1 MCTVLGVLYMKEEDV
16 LKFLAAGT
24 YVSGTDLDFQVEHC
38 MYKRQNDGIYIRNL
52 KTTWERLTVHATV
65 AIEKLVD
72 VTVVIL
78 QGNRPADF
86 TEVCCCCHWSY
97 SPGTSLLER
106 TLIRS
111 RQLLGASFFWWYYPR
126 AYHQP
131 LILTCLPSLCV
142 THSPFCCVNT
152 HPLQWQRSSLSRPDV
167 VDTGLGSVLHSL
179 SDQTGHVWSL
189 LTQRSWEDWKRRARH
204 AQKAVTGGIS
214 KQMNCSSYWVYC
226 SLRLQASLKAGW
238 CPLCLFSCCLQ
249 NTGVLSLPLK
259 AGLKLPLVRPLN
271 GWEQLLGGLKL
282 FFHRLLNWKQR

>member
-1 MCTVLGVLYMKEEDV
+1 MMCTVLSVLYMKEEDV

-72 VTVVIL
+72 VSVVIL

-111 RQLLGASFFWWYYPR
+111 RQLLGASFFW
-126 AYHQP
+126 
-131 LILTCLPSLCV
+131 
-142 THSPFCCVNT
+142 
-152 HPLQWQRSSLSRPDV
+152 
-167 VDTGLGSVLHSL
+167 
-179 SDQTGHVWSL
+179 
-189 LTQRSWEDWKRRARH
+189 
-204 AQKAVTGGIS
+204 
-214 KQMNCSSYWVYC
+214 
-226 SLRLQASLKAGW
+226 
-238 CPLCLFSCCLQ
+238 
-249 NTGVLSLPLK
+249 
-259 AGLKLPLVRPLN
+259 
-271 GWEQLLGGLKL
+271 
-282 FFHRLLNWKQR
+282 